1 MAEIIDNYILSTIKG
16 SERKKYATTH
26 GINSLINAYHG
37 LPWNDKEAERVY
49 KICNENC
56 IGCIRISKKI
66 KEDWNKVFEKFKKK

>member
-37 LPWNDKEAERVY
+37 LPWNDREAERVY
-49 KICNENC
+49 KICNEKGITWEQYYGKTVN
-56 IGCIRISKKI
+56 
-66 KEDWNKVFEKFKKK
+66 NVLY